1 MKYQVAVNKYS
12 HEGSGF
18 AYIES
23 LHDTKDAADK
33 HAKKILSRYRFA
45 VVSEARSNAKI
56 YDNA

>member
-23 LHDTKDAADK
+23 IHETKGDAEK
-33 HAKKILSRYRFA
+33 HAKEISKRYRFA
-45 VVSEARSNAKI
+45 VVQEARENAKV